1 MALAPA
7 FMSRSAGRRLAGSG
21 AALVLGMAVYTA
33 VTESMPD
40 LHLYDG
46 YWMLGGTAV
55 AFMLVAPLAW
65 RWPRE
70 RGLIAVAGAATVGA
84 WLPLVLLAL
93 RARLSVMARI
103 KGAIFFSSA
112 DVIGIALPV
121 GAALA
126 WLALKEYRPAAQPP
140 RDA

>member
-1 MALAPA
+1 
-7 FMSRSAGRRLAGSG
+7 
-21 AALVLGMAVYTA
+21 
-33 VTESMPD
+33 MPD